1 MFDIANTCGKCK
13 YAEFWDR
20 TKGGKL
26 RNNHGKCSFL
36 IDEEFIMKQV
46 PWSIRPYPVFRKQV
60 VWQNDGEGCNKYEIT
75 EDKDRS
81 VK

>member
-1 MFDIANTCGKCK
+1 MFDIANTCGTCK
-13 YAEFWDR
+13 HAEFWDR

-26 RNNHGKCSFL
+26 RDNWGKCFFPVDEVL
-36 IDEEFIMKQV
+36 IFQMLPSSVRE
-46 PWSIRPYPVFRKQV
+46 PVLSKQV
-60 VWQNDGEGCNKYEIT
+60 VWQSYGEECTKYEIT

>member
-1 MFDIANTCGKCK
+1 MFDKLNTCGTCK

-26 RNNHGKCSFL
+26 RDNWGKCAFL
-36 IDEEFIMKQV
+36 VDEALIFQMLPSSVRE
-46 PWSIRPYPVFRKQV
+46 PVLSKRV